1 MEDNYKKYMK
11 SNGKLDYDVL
21 WGEIRGITG
30 FMAKKR
36 REEHYYRTHWIEK
49 QDVSRFPNIP
59 VSFPAKRN
67 LVASIE
73 YKGNLDNGSYRS
85 DYRLDCWQYMNN
97 KCGSRITTGY
107 WMMAGRYE

>member
-1 MEDNYKKYMK
+1 MK
-11 SNGKLDYDVL
+11 NIIIGSLNGLGYTDSLTREKSKN
-21 WGEIRGITG
+21 GE
-30 FMAKKR
+30 
-36 REEHYYRTHWIEK
+36 THWIEK

-59 VSFPAKRN
+59 VSLPAKRN